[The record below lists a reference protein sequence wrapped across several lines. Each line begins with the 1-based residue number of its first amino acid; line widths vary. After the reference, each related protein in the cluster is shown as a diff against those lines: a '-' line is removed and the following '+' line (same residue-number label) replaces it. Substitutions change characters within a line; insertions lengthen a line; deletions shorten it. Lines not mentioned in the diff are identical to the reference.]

1 MKYLMPEERKNL
13 PIDVFGY
20 PNNRSFPITDLSHAI
35 MAVLLFHE
43 IPVHCRPRAANL
55 INRIFEREDFYVDKS
70 TVAITFRPYAVVPPP
85 GKLVIHSLR
94 GYDELFDVQYYI
106 DGMSDITLV
115 NGMVSR
121 EEDQI
126 VIADFLSRVAEY
138 VCDSWYMR
146 LPSPEKPTLLDDME
160 ILDLLAIKDLFHPTH
175 ENTFVSWTSA
185 DGSFRSEEKLR
196 RVRDKRRVHEVLR
209 AGLDLI
215 EDRIKDVNVQDKMR
229 GIFNTYARLLGFP
242 NIQMSKKE
250 LDAFVGD
257 TTLGVLMDLAPYDN
271 GDIRPSMYR
280 IEDGRTYGTETFEQ
294 TLQHVY
300 GDILYLTRRAVK
312 ACVKSK
318 RFEDAGYYTDDQYPI
333 AGQAVELRC
342 IADVFSRVMDGH
354 ISPVYLLK
362 RDGAPTIPLVI
373 HKNVLYSVIGKMT
386 SGRGDGVYTVKYLLA
401 RLCGDET
408 RTFPIGED
416 IENVVRCL
424 KSEMSQMDSIFHRKI
439 KIRLIVAKMNDEYY
453 QAQSELV
460 FHNIMMNART
470 GDVYLHHMSDA
481 TSFEARVYNINKEF
495 KIVSQGKDIAAAKEL
510 ACELL
515 TMRCEQYLCDPQL
528 NPAWSEEI
536 SKMIGRRDVSVI
548 DRNQIEILF
557 CTIVDFVRMYEPG
570 FNLFQYYMDA
580 GYNKVFYSIQQVPP
594 LVIRRLANV
603 IKPTVPRYT
612 PV

>member
-1 MKYLMPEERKNL
+1 MKYLMPEERKDL

-43 IPVHCRPRAANL
+43 IPVHCRSRAANL

-94 GYDELFDVQYYI
+94 GYDELFDAQYYI

-115 NGMVSR
+115 DGMVSR
-121 EEDQI
+121 QEDQI
-126 VIADFLSRVAEY
+126 IIADFLSKVAKY

-196 RVRDKRRVHEVLR
+196 RVRDKRRVHEILR

-215 EDRIKDVNVQDKMR
+215 EDRIKDVNVQRKMR
-229 GIFNTYARLLGFP
+229 EVFNIYARLLGFP
-242 NIQMSKKE
+242 NIHMSKKE
-250 LDAFVGD
+250 LEAFVGD

-280 IEDGRTYGTETFEQ
+280 IEYRTTYGGETIKQ
-294 TLQHVY
+294 SLQHVY

-312 ACVKSK
+312 ACIKSK
-318 RFEDAGYYTDDQYPI
+318 RFEEAQYYTDDQYPI
-333 AGQAVELRC
+333 AELVDMRF
-342 IADVFSRVMDGH
+342 ITDVFSRVTDGH
-354 ISPVYLLK
+354 MSQVFLVK
-362 RDGAPTIPLVI
+362 RNGAPTIPVVI
-373 HKNVLYSVIGKMT
+373 HKNVLYSVIGTMREKM
-386 SGRGDGVYTVKYLLA
+386 GEDVYAAKYLLA
-401 RLCGDET
+401 RLCGDESY
-408 RTFPIGED
+408 RISIIED
-416 IENVVRCL
+416 GENVIRLL
-424 KSEMSQMDSIFHRKI
+424 KSEMAQMDSILRRKI
-439 KIRLIVAKMNDEYY
+439 KIRVIVAKMNGTYIH
-453 QAQSELV
+453 AQGELA
-460 FHNIMMNART
+460 FQNIMMNAKT
-470 GDVYLHHMSDA
+470 GDVYLHHMYDA
-481 TSFEARVYNINKEF
+481 TSFMARVDNINKEF
-495 KIVSQGKDIAAAKEL
+495 KAVSQGKDVAAAKEL

-515 TMRCEQYLCDPQL
+515 TMRCEQYLCDPQA

-536 SKMIGRRDVSVI
+536 SKMIGRRDIPAI
-548 DRNQIEILF
+548 DRNHIEILLR
-557 CTIVDFVRMYEPG
+557 TIVNFVRMYEPR
-570 FNLFQYYMDA
+570 FNLYQYYMNA
-580 GYNKVFYSIQQVPP
+580 GYNKAFYSIQQVPP
-594 LVIRRLANV
+594 LMIRRLANV
-603 IKPTVPRYT
+603 IGPTDPRYT
-612 PV
+612 AV

>member
-20 PNNRSFPITDLSHAI
+20 PNDRSFPITDLSHAI

-106 DGMSDITLV
+106 DGMSDIVLV

-146 LPSPEKPTLLDDME
+146 LPSHEKPTLLDDME

-373 HKNVLYSVIGKMT
+373 HKNTLYSVIGKMT
-386 SGRGDGVYTVKYLLA
+386 SGKADGVYTVKYLLA

-408 RTFPIGED
+408 RTFPIGEN

-460 FHNIMMNART
+460 FQNIMMNART

-603 IKPTVPRYT
+603 IKPTVPRYR